1 MRCRI
6 FTDGILDRLET
17 AINDFL
23 KDIQYQTFL
32 GSQMTFDPETGYTV
46 IIFLREWE
54 KVRKKTLY
62 LSVLELYSFCIHTN

>member
-6 FTDGILDRLET
+6 FTDGILDRMET

-32 GSQMTFDPETGYTV
+32 GSQMMFDH
-46 IIFLREWE
+46 LWR
-54 KVRKKTLY
+54 
-62 LSVLELYSFCIHTN
+62 LYSDHFSKGVGDN

>member
-1 MRCRI
+1 MSCKI

-17 AINDFL
+17 AVNDFL

-46 IIFLREWE
+46 IIFLRE
-54 KVRKKTLY
+54 
-62 LSVLELYSFCIHTN
+62 